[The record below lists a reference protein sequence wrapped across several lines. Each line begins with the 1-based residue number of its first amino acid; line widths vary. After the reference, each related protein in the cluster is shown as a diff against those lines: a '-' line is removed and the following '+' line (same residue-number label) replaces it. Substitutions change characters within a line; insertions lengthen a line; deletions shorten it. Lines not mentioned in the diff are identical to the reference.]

1 VKKYFSN
8 ITGMPDEVVETVM
21 KITII
26 GKNSILMEYYGRL
39 VLYTD
44 TEICVK
50 NNEGIVK
57 ISGNNLKI
65 QTIDKNFIEIIGE
78 FLCISY
84 EN

>member
-1 VKKYFSN
+1 MKRNSGN
-8 ITGMPDEVVETVM
+8 IIGMPEEVVSNVT
-21 KITII
+21 KISVI
-26 GKNSILMEYYGRL
+26 GKKSMSVEYYGRL
-39 VLYTD
+39 LLYTD

-50 NNEGIVK
+50 NDEGIIK

-65 QTIDKNFIEIIGE
+65 ETIDKICIEIIGD

>member
-1 VKKYFSN
+1 MKKYFSN

>member
-1 VKKYFSN
+1 MKKNLSN
-8 ITGMPDEVVETVM
+8 IIGIPEEVVSSVM
-21 KITII
+21 KITVI
-26 GKNSILMEYYGRL
+26 GRKNINLEYYGRL

-50 NNEGIVK
+50 NDDGIVK

-65 QTIDKNFIEIIGE
+65 ETIDKIYIEIIGE